1 MDRVKQMVRRW
12 QKFSCAGSFSS
23 APAMESEWR
32 KGGGEGDAAALLP
45 EGGALTVYVGRERRR
60 YVLGDEYVNH
70 PLFKSLLARK
80 SAREALDRGS
90 SPGNPPD
97 FSSSAAALE
106 QEMCIPCEV
115 VLFEH
120 LLWILSSD
128 DAAEIRDS
136 AEELVDFYAWA

>member
-1 MDRVKQMVRRW
+1 
-12 QKFSCAGSFSS
+12 
-23 APAMESEWR
+23 MESEWR

-45 EGGALTVYVGRERRR
+45 EGGALTVYVGRERR
-60 YVLGDEYVNH
+60 
-70 PLFKSLLARK
+70 RK